1 MKIGKIWEI
10 EPMKQ
15 QMTIIIDTEIDL
27 KYWKKENESL
37 LKVQI
42 DTLLDDLF
50 FEISK
55 GHDSNFT
62 INDIDIE
69 YGDKRK

>member
-1 MKIGKIWEI
+1 
-10 EPMKQ
+10 MKQ

-37 LKVQI
+37 LKSQI
-42 DTLLDDLF
+42 YTLIADRF
-50 FEISK
+50 FEIS
-55 GHDSNFT
+55 DLNFT

>member
-1 MKIGKIWEI
+1 
-10 EPMKQ
+10 MKQ